1 MNPPPTEEPS
11 RFMLRIPADTLIR
24 ILKFVPHNNSAKPR
38 SNTVNLPQPIL
49 LFIVH
54 QQHLHLFESIN

>member
-1 MNPPPTEEPS
+1 
-11 RFMLRIPADTLIR
+11 MLRIPADTLIR